1 MTKGRLESIALAYWE
16 VGTALRHPK
25 PTTRMSTEEAFE
37 KLRTKDLV
45 RPTEWR
51 LAENI
56 HVLTFDIIE
65 GHTGWREKREAHGS
79 ISTLPT
85 RG

>member
-1 MTKGRLESIALAYWE
+1 
-16 VGTALRHPK
+16 
-25 PTTRMSTEEAFE
+25 MSTEEAFE
-37 KLRTKDLV
+37 KLRTKDWL